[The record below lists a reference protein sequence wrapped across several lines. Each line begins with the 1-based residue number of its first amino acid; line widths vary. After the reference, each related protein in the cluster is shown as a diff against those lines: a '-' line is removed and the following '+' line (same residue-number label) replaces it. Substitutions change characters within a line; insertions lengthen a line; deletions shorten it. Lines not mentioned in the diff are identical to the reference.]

1 MLGFLINT
9 VKKICVING
18 NNWKKQQGNQKQVCG
33 YRINLLNLG
42 SIGGR
47 KNNMA
52 KKLDPKEMV
61 TQKELVYSNMMQIE
75 AKQSRIGLWSQNTPI
90 EPWKYRRT
98 SK

>member
-1 MLGFLINT
+1 MT
-9 VKKICVING
+9 
-18 NNWKKQQGNQKQVCG
+18 
-33 YRINLLNLG
+33 LLNLG
-42 SIGGR
+42 STGGR

-61 TQKELVYSNMMQIE
+61 TQKELVHSNMMQIE
-75 AKQSRIGLWSQNTPI
+75 AKQSRLGLWLQNNPI

>member
-1 MLGFLINT
+1 MPRFMIDT
-9 VKKICVING
+9 AKKIYVISG
-18 NNWKKQQGNQKQVCG
+18 GSWKKQQENQKLVCG

-61 TQKELVYSNMMQIE
+61 TPDELVYSNMMQIE
-75 AKQSRIGLWSQNTPI
+75 AKQSRIGLWSQNNPI